1 MRVSIKNLP
10 KFSDLHC
17 YGQDS
22 VSRPK
27 ESSYRL
33 YFDVPGDT
41 GTIRPYIEIFVYDGE
56 SLWNIK
62 EWRMVEVFE
71 SEDYLTFVDFRQFN
85 SFLTPIRAYVAF
97 REFFESLLEIE
108 YELEYTDKFG
118 GEANY
123 SWVERKT
130 TKVSPDISDSALIRL
145 AKKEMGLTGR
155 HKTSD
160 FGCDLRI
167 DFPGTVLFIT
177 EKD

>member
-17 YGQDS
+17 YGPDS

-33 YFDVPGDT
+33 YFDVLGDT
-41 GTIRPYIEIFVYDGE
+41 GTIRPYIQIRAGKISWWIEF
-56 SLWNIK
+56 
-62 EWRMVEVFE
+62 WRMNEVFE
-71 SEDYLTFVDFRQFN
+71 DKEMEKFIKFIGDGFK
-85 SFLTPIRAYVAF
+85 TPRSAYKAF

-130 TKVSPDISDSALIRL
+130 IKVSPDISDSALIRL

-177 EKD
+177 AKD